1 MTNKPSY
8 EELSE
13 QYNELQR
20 KVTRYLAMEQ
30 ELINTRDQ
38 LDQEVVIYKRFND
51 FNRQALT
58 TDDEKEFLQLVV
70 ESLVDIFETA
80 FACVEF
86 VDRHVQQ
93 DPLVVIE
100 GVRKDHQVQF
110 IEQIKSIQR
119 SEPLN
124 KPLGLHTVLTP
135 KPDEYPLL
143 HSLVVSPVL
152 VINNRYELIIS
163 SGVLSEKSRL
173 YNQLNERECAQFSV
187 YFKQVEAFLGTILTA
202 KENRQQ
208 LLQIAQSE
216 LELKKLSLIATKTKS
231 GVIISDNH
239 GRIEWVNTSFEETSG
254 YTLEE
259 VRGKKPKDFL
269 QQESETNKGAREK
282 LADALS
288 KKENVEVTILNVS
301 KSGRP
306 YYNQLEITPVFDEQ
320 GNHINFIALQRDIS
334 EEENFKAELKRI
346 NSRFELIM
354 DSAQIGIWEWNTSTN
369 ETVWNEVMYRLFE
382 MNESHNEN
390 NYERFINAI
399 HPDDRNQALAESQ
412 QVISGIV
419 SQLIHEYRVVLPKSK
434 RIRNIR
440 ALVVAERDL
449 TGNIVRLIGSV
460 TDVTDTRQYEA
471 TLIEKNEEL
480 KKINRELDQF
490 VYSVSHDLRSP
501 LLSVK
506 GILSLIELNI
516 GNEELIHQYSGLI
529 GTSINRLDETIIE
542 ILDYSR
548 NSRLNIQ
555 VDQFNL
561 EELITTIFDDLKP
574 QVEADF
580 QFQLKVNGNP
590 QIAADKMRLAT
601 ILKNVIT
608 NGVKY
613 RKKRAVPS
621 YISLAITNTEDICRI
636 TISDNG
642 EGISIENQS
651 KVFNMFYRAST
662 SSSGTGLGL
671 YICKE
676 MVAKLGG
683 EIILSSDL
691 SSGTTIEITLPQH
704 FTTLNETISTHR

>member
-1 MTNKPSY
+1 MTNKPGY
-8 EELSE
+8 DELFGR
-13 QYNELQR
+13 YTELQR
-20 KVTRYLAMEQ
+20 RLTRYLAMEQ
-30 ELINTRDQ
+30 ELINAKDQ
-38 LDQEVVIYKRFND
+38 LDQEVIIYKRFNE
-51 FNRQALT
+51 FNQQALT
-58 TDDEKEFLQLVV
+58 SADEKEFLQLVAD
-70 ESLVDIFETA
+70 SLIDIFETEFA
-80 FACVEF
+80 FVRF
-86 VDRHVQQ
+86 IDTQSQQ
-93 DPLVVIE
+93 DELVFIE
-100 GVRKDHQVQF
+100 GVKKDQRAQF
-110 IEQIKSIQR
+110 IEEIFSIQR
-119 SEPLN
+119 NEPLN
-124 KPLGLHTVLTP
+124 KSLGLYTVLEP
-135 KPDEYPLL
+135 QSERHPML
-143 HSLVVSPVL
+143 HTLVVSPAL
-152 VINNRYELIIS
+152 IINGRYELTIS

-173 YNQLNERECAQFSV
+173 YHDLNERECTQFSV
-187 YFKQVEAFLGTILTA
+187 FFKQVEALLSSILTS

-239 GRIEWVNTSFEETSG
+239 GRIEWVNNSFEETSG
-254 YTLEE
+254 YTLDE

-269 QQESETNKGAREK
+269 QQELVTNRVAREK
-282 LADALS
+282 LSDALR

-306 YYNQLEITPVFDEQ
+306 YYNQLEITPVFDDE
-320 GNHINFIALQRDIS
+320 GRHINFIAVQRDITQ
-334 EEENFKAELKRI
+334 EENYKAQLKRI

-382 MNESHNEN
+382 MNESQNEN
-390 NYERFINAI
+390 NYDRFINAI

-506 GILSLIELNI
+506 GLLSLIELNI
-516 GNEELIHQYSGLI
+516 GNEELIRQYSGLI

-561 EELITTIFDDLKP
+561 EELIITIFDDLKP

-590 QIAADKMRLAT
+590 QVAVDKMRLAT

-621 YISLAITNTEDICRI
+621 YISLAITNTDDLCRI

-642 EGISIENQS
+642 EGISIENQA

-676 MVAKLGG
+676 MVTKLGG

-691 SSGTTIEITLPQH
+691 SIGTTIEITLPQH
-704 FTTLNETISTHR
+704 ITT

>member
-1 MTNKPSY
+1 
-8 EELSE
+8 
-13 QYNELQR
+13 
-20 KVTRYLAMEQ
+20 
-30 ELINTRDQ
+30 
-38 LDQEVVIYKRFND
+38 
-51 FNRQALT
+51 
-58 TDDEKEFLQLVV
+58 
-70 ESLVDIFETA
+70 
-80 FACVEF
+80 
-86 VDRHVQQ
+86 
-93 DPLVVIE
+93 
-100 GVRKDHQVQF
+100 
-110 IEQIKSIQR
+110 
-119 SEPLN
+119 
-124 KPLGLHTVLTP
+124 
-135 KPDEYPLL
+135 
-143 HSLVVSPVL
+143 
-152 VINNRYELIIS
+152 
-163 SGVLSEKSRL
+163 
-173 YNQLNERECAQFSV
+173 
-187 YFKQVEAFLGTILTA
+187 
-202 KENRQQ
+202 
-208 LLQIAQSE
+208 
-216 LELKKLSLIATKTKS
+216 
-231 GVIISDNH
+231 
-239 GRIEWVNTSFEETSG
+239 
-254 YTLEE
+254 
-259 VRGKKPKDFL
+259 
-269 QQESETNKGAREK
+269 
-282 LADALS
+282 
-288 KKENVEVTILNVS
+288 
-301 KSGRP
+301 
-306 YYNQLEITPVFDEQ
+306 
-320 GNHINFIALQRDIS
+320 
-334 EEENFKAELKRI
+334 
-346 NSRFELIM
+346 M

-449 TGNIVRLIGSV
+449 TGKIVRLIGSV

-506 GILSLIELNI
+506 GLLSLIELNI
-516 GNEELIHQYSGLI
+516 ENEELIRQYNGLI

-590 QIAADKMRLAT
+590 QVAVDKMRLTT

-642 EGISIENQS
+642 EGISVENQS

-676 MVAKLGG
+676 MVTKLGG

-704 FTTLNETISTHR
+704 ITT

>member
-1 MTNKPSY
+1 MTNQSSY

-13 QYNELQR
+13 QYTELQR

-38 LDQEVVIYKRFND
+38 LDQEVVIYKRFNE

-58 TDDEKEFLQLVV
+58 IADEKEFLQLVA

-80 FACVEF
+80 FAFVRV
-86 VDRHVQQ
+86 VDRSAPHEE
-93 DPLVVIE
+93 LVFIE
-100 GVRKDHQVQF
+100 GVRKDQH
-110 IEQIKSIQR
+110 EQLTDQIYSIQLN
-119 SEPLN
+119 EPLN
-124 KPLGLHTVLTP
+124 KQLSLHTVLMP
-135 KPDEYPLL
+135 KVAHYNLL
-143 HSLVVSPVL
+143 HSVVVSPVL
-152 VINNRYELIIS
+152 LINGRYELTIS
-163 SGVLSEKSRL
+163 SGILSEKSRL
-173 YNQLNERECAQFSV
+173 YNELNERECTQFSV
-187 YFKQVEAFLGTILTA
+187 YFKQVEAFLSSILTS

-208 LLQIAQSE
+208 LIQIAQSE

-239 GRIEWVNTSFEETSG
+239 GRIEWVNASFEQTSG
-254 YTLEE
+254 YTLDE

-269 QQESETNKGAREK
+269 QHEPLTNKEAREK
-282 LADALS
+282 LSDALS

-306 YYNQLEITPVFDEQ
+306 YYNQLEITPVFDDE
-320 GNHINFIALQRDIS
+320 GRHINFIAVQRDITQ
-334 EEENFKAELKRI
+334 EENYKAQLKRI

-369 ETVWNEVMYRLFE
+369 DTVWNEVMYRMFE
-382 MNESHNEN
+382 MVESKEAN

-399 HPDDRNQALAESQ
+399 HPDDREQALAESQ

-419 SQLIHEYRVVLPKSK
+419 PQLIHEYRVVLPKSK

-440 ALVVAERDL
+440 ALLVAERDL
-449 TGNIVRLIGSV
+449 TGTIVRLIGSI

-506 GILSLIELNI
+506 GLLSLIELNI
-516 GNEELIHQYSGLI
+516 GNPELIQQYAGLI

-548 NSRLNIQ
+548 NSRLNVQVNEFNIQ
-555 VDQFNL
+555 
-561 EELITTIFDDLKP
+561 ELIQTIFDDLKP

-580 QFQLKVNGNP
+580 EFQLKVVGEK
-590 QIAADKMRLAT
+590 QVVTDKMRLAT

-613 RKKRAVPS
+613 RKKREVPS
-621 YISLAITNTEDICRI
+621 FITVLVTNTGDICQMS
-636 TISDNG
+636 ISDNG
-642 EGISIENQS
+642 EGISLENQA

-676 MVAKLGG
+676 MVTKLGG
-683 EIILSSDL
+683 EIFLSSD
-691 SSGTTIEITLPQH
+691 SSIGTTIEITLPQYI
-704 FTTLNETISTHR
+704 TT